1 MTVATIEELDALVAQ
16 VKAAQQR
23 FAEFSQEQVDVIFRA
38 AALAAADA
46 RIPLARMAVEETGM
60 GVLEDKVIKNH
71 FASEYIYN
79 AYQTAFSQY
88 DRPQARHRYG
98 EIAQHLGLPGRNTAE
113 RIGSLLAWLEE
124 LKGILGIP
132 PSIRA
137 AGVDEAGFMARL
149 DLIAEGAFD
158 DQCTGSNP
166 RFPLISE
173 LRQILLDSYHG
184 RPYDV
189 GAFMG

>member
-79 AYQTAFSQY
+79 AYKDTKTCGRIAE
-88 DRPQARHRYG
+88 DDLYG
-98 EIAQHLGLPGRNTAE
+98 TMTIAEPVGL
-113 RIGSLLAWLEE
+113 IC
-124 LKGILGIP
+124 GIVPTTNPTSP
-132 PSIRA
+132 PSSRRSSASRPATASSSAPIPGPGAPPARPRGWCWRRPWPPA
-137 AGVDEAGFMARL
+137 RRTASSAGS
-149 DLIAEGAFD
+149 
-158 DQCTGSNP
+158 TSPPWN
-166 RFPLISE
+166 
-173 LRQILLDSYHG
+173 
-184 RPYDV
+184 
-189 GAFMG
+189 